1 MTVPVKRIDVL
12 LAMGSPA
19 LLAVTEKALLREG
32 LSVRSVANG
41 LDAVTEAFSMKPRCV
56 LCGQVLAGMDGI
68 KVCRFLNT
76 VYSKEEMPVIIS
88 VPDVNPGIRRKA
100 LSASAVGV
108 VDYSTPFT
116 RIIELI
122 NDCSSSVRASSIQSG
137 FNVSRERIM
146 LITADSLEDSL
157 ESIETVVTFATDL
170 CSVTSIPE
178 ACRKVV
184 LAVLAGLGFQR
195 VWVGSLD
202 EAGTTVKAVAF
213 RGRGITGEPIHL
225 SGMAGHLTVDKAVTE
240 GIQVASWEPAF
251 RDNRET
257 WVGGIAYVDTP
268 VIVGGK
274 VFGIIRCDNGIS
286 RKLPSEGSLRV
297 LKMLAGELSLF
308 IRYIDAQGRLETF
321 RNMFEQ
327 VLNKMSCKVIALSE
341 TGFVDD
347 IHGKSNIVP
356 ATGGVFSGK
365 PLSAVLDLIPAEP
378 REIMLHAGLDK
389 RDADISSIPVNTHE
403 SMGLSLMHRES
414 GGITLLVS
422 DMSTHGDLEK
432 KIKLLEFETDAI
444 ASLAAD
450 LTSLADPGEICR
462 TLLRTLESFYPDEA
476 IAVLAATEAPSSI
489 VPEKLIVHAVSGS
502 EHENIAIPV
511 GATIQVTENSSESGV
526 LSEAVRTGRTINI
539 PDVLQS
545 GMFMSTLSDI
555 RSELAIP
562 MLSRGRVVGVIDLE
576 SNQVNRF
583 REDDIRRLN
592 NLVGF
597 TSGVLE
603 TALQQ
608 TELIKLTRRDRLTGL
623 YNMTFFEERYPEEFE
638 RAERYEYSFSLIMMD
653 IDDFKHYNDS
663 FGHPMGNILLQKLTR
678 AMSDALR
685 DVDMLVRYGG
695 EEFVCILPLTDK
707 EVAGEIAERIRIKV
721 LEASKS
727 IPNAA
732 EQPRGF
738 VSLSLGVA
746 TFPVDSREKDELLEI
761 ADQRMYRAK
770 RAGKN
775 RVCYN

>member
-1 MTVPVKRIDVL
+1 MKRIDVL

-19 LLAVTEKALLREG
+19 LSAVTEEALLREG
-32 LSVRSVANG
+32 LSVKTVTNG
-41 LDAVTEAFSMKPRCV
+41 LDAVTAAFSLKPRCV

-68 KVCRFLNT
+68 KVCRFLST
-76 VYSKEEMPVIIS
+76 VYSREEMPVIIS
-88 VPDVNPGIRRKA
+88 VPDINPRIRRKA
-100 LSASAVGV
+100 LSASAVDV
-108 VDYSTPFT
+108 IDYSTPFT
-116 RIIELI
+116 EIIKLI
-122 NDCSSSVRASSIQSG
+122 NSCISSVRASSIHSS
-137 FNVSRERIM
+137 FNISHERIM
-146 LITADSLEDSL
+146 HVTADSLEDSL
-157 ESIETVVTFATDL
+157 ESIETVVTLSSDL
-170 CSVTSIPE
+170 CCVTSIPE

-184 LAVLAGLGFQR
+184 LAVLGGLGFQR
-195 VWVGSLD
+195 VWVGLLD
-202 EAGTTVKAVAF
+202 NAGTTVEAVAF
-213 RGRGITGEPIHL
+213 RGRGITGEAIHL
-225 SGMAGHLTVDKAVTE
+225 SGMVGHLPVDLAVTE

-257 WVGGIAYVDTP
+257 WVGSVTYVDTP
-268 VIVGGK
+268 IKAGSK

-286 RKLPSEGSLRV
+286 RKLPSDSSLQV

-321 RNMFEQ
+321 KSMFGQ
-327 VLNKMSCKVIALSE
+327 FLNKLSCKVISLSE
-341 TGFVDD
+341 PGLMEE
-347 IHGKSNIVP
+347 IHGEPGTIPVTGSVSPGASLSNI
-356 ATGGVFSGK
+356 
-365 PLSAVLDLIPAEP
+365 LDFIPVEP
-378 REIMLHAGLDK
+378 REVVLNAGLEK
-389 RDADISSIPVNTHE
+389 RDVLVSTTSISTGDRVE
-403 SMGLSLMHRES
+403 LSLMHRKS
-414 GGITLLVS
+414 GGMTLLVS
-422 DMSTHGDLEK
+422 DCSIRGNLEK

-450 LTSLADPGEICR
+450 LTSLVDPGEICR

-476 IAVLAATEAPSSI
+476 ISILAASEVSSSI

-502 EHENIAIPV
+502 GSGYGDMAIPV
-511 GATIQVTENSSESGV
+511 GAVVQVTENSSESSV

-545 GMFMSTLSDI
+545 GIFMATLPDI

-576 SNQVNRF
+576 STQLNRF
-583 REDDIRRLN
+583 LVDDIRRLN

-608 TELIKLTRRDRLTGL
+608 TELIKLARRDRLTGL

-638 RAERYEYSFSLIMMD
+638 RADRYEYSFSLIMMD

-663 FGHPMGNILLQKLTR
+663 FGHPMGNILLQKLTQ
-678 AMSDALR
+678 AMSGALR

-695 EEFVCILPLTDK
+695 EELVCIIKKTDK
-707 EVAGEIAERIRIKV
+707 QVAEEIAERIRTTVI
-721 LEASKS
+721 EASNG
-727 IPNAA
+727 IPNAT

-746 TFPVDSREKDELLEI
+746 TFPEDSREKDELLEI

-775 RVCYN
+775 RVCCN

>member
-1 MTVPVKRIDVL
+1 MKRIDVL

-19 LLAVTEKALLREG
+19 LSAVTEEALLREG
-32 LSVRSVANG
+32 LSVKSVTNG
-41 LDAVTEAFSMKPRCV
+41 LDAVTAAFSLKPRCV

-68 KVCRFLNT
+68 KVCRFLST
-76 VYSKEEMPVIIS
+76 VYSREEMPVIIS
-88 VPDVNPGIRRKA
+88 VPDINPRIRRKA
-100 LSASAVGV
+100 LSASAVDV
-108 VDYSTPFT
+108 IDYSTPV
-116 RIIELI
+116 REIIKLI
-122 NDCSSSVRASSIQSG
+122 NSCLSSVRASSIHSS
-137 FNVSRERIM
+137 FNISHERIM
-146 LITADSLEDSL
+146 LVTADNLEDSL
-157 ESIETVVTFATDL
+157 ESIETVVTLASDL

-184 LAVLAGLGFQR
+184 LAVLGGLGFQR
-195 VWVGSLD
+195 VWVGLLD
-202 EAGTTVKAVAF
+202 GADTTVEAVAF
-213 RGRGITGEPIHL
+213 RGRGITGEAIHL
-225 SGMAGHLTVDKAVTE
+225 SGMVGHLPVDLAVTE

-257 WVGGIAYVDTP
+257 WVGSVTYVDTP
-268 VIVGGK
+268 IKAGSK

-286 RKLPSEGSLRV
+286 RKLPSDGSLRV

-321 RNMFEQ
+321 KSMFGQ
-327 VLNKMSCKVIALSE
+327 FLNKLSCKVISLSE
-341 TGFVDD
+341 PGLMEE
-347 IHGKSNIVP
+347 IHGEPGTIPV
-356 ATGGVFSGK
+356 TGSVSPGTS
-365 PLSAVLDLIPAEP
+365 LSDILNFIPVEP
-378 REIMLHAGLDK
+378 REVVLNAGLEK
-389 RDADISSIPVNTHE
+389 RDVLVSTVSISTGDQVEI
-403 SMGLSLMHRES
+403 SLMHRKS
-414 GGITLLVS
+414 GGMTLLVADTS
-422 DMSTHGDLEK
+422 MRGSLEK

-450 LTSLADPGEICR
+450 LTSLVDPGEICR

-476 IAVLAATEAPSSI
+476 ISILAASEVSSSI
-489 VPEKLIVHAVSGS
+489 IPEKLIVHAVSGS
-502 EHENIAIPV
+502 GHGDMAIPV
-511 GATIQVTENSSESGV
+511 GAVVQVTENSSESSI

-545 GMFMSTLSDI
+545 GIFMATLPDI

-576 SNQVNRF
+576 STQINRF
-583 REDDIRRLN
+583 LADDIRRLN

-608 TELIKLTRRDRLTGL
+608 TELIKLARKDRLTGL

-638 RAERYEYSFSLIMMD
+638 RADRYEYSFSLIMMD

-663 FGHPMGNILLQKLTR
+663 FGHPMGNILLQKLTQ
-678 AMSDALR
+678 AMRGALR

-707 EVAGEIAERIRIKV
+707 QVAEEIAERIRTTVI
-721 LEASKS
+721 EASKD
-727 IPNAA
+727 IPNAT

-746 TFPVDSREKDELLEI
+746 TFPEDSREKDELLEI

-775 RVCYN
+775 RVCCN